1 MTAPAAFPHPPSP
14 GAAAGHRP
22 AFPTTAR
29 PAPPR
34 ATPQTADRRPAS
46 TTTHRPSPGAAAP
59 SADHRPAPPAPAR
72 AAGGPV
78 AVLPRPG
85 GRPRAVPALPAPG
98 TAHTTPRPGTRV
110 PRTRYAVPTRPRPAS
125 EPRS

>member
-1 MTAPAAFPHPPSP
+1 MTAPAAFPRPPSP

-34 ATPQTADRRPAS
+34 ATPHTTDRRTAP
-46 TTTHRPSPGAAAP
+46 TPTHRPSPGAATP

-72 AAGGPV
+72 PAGGPV
-78 AVLPRPG
+78 AVLPRPD
-85 GRPRAVPALPAPG
+85 GRPRALPARG
-98 TAHTTPRPGTRV
+98 TAHTTRRPGTRV